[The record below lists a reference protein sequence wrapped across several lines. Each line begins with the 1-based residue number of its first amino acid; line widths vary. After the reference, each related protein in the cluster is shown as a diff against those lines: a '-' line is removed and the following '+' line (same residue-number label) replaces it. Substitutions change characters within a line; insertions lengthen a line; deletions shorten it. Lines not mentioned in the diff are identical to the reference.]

1 VSQYPCVAAARPLNT
16 ALGVKIVGMKNKPLL
31 VLDLDETLVHATE
44 VPVEFEPQHEV
55 PPYFLYLRP
64 GLSEFLLQM
73 ADLFCL
79 AVWTSSSPAYAR
91 AVCPLVFPES
101 QRLEF
106 VWASDRC
113 TPTRNFDN
121 DSWCNAKPLNKLKR
135 RGYDLAQVLVVDDS
149 PEKHTRNYGNLVQV
163 APFTG
168 DPTDDELAHLA
179 AYLTQLAML
188 ADVRSIEKRQWRR
201 RLVSSA

>member
-1 VSQYPCVAAARPLNT
+1 MSLDAEIATVDGKA
-16 ALGVKIVGMKNKPLL
+16 LL

-44 VPVEFEPQHEV
+44 TPLEFQSQHEV

-64 GLSEFLLQM
+64 GLSEFLLVISG
-73 ADLFCL
+73 LFRI

-91 AVCPLVFPES
+91 AVCPLVFPEP

-113 TPTRNFDN
+113 TPTRNFEN
-121 DSWCNAKPLNKLKR
+121 DSWCNAKPLKKLKR
-135 RGYDLAQVLVVDDS
+135 RGFDLARILVVDDS

-163 APFTG
+163 APFMG
-168 DPTDDELAHLA
+168 DPNDDELLHLA
-179 AYLTQLAML
+179 GYLTRLAAL

-201 RLVSSA
+201 TSATHD